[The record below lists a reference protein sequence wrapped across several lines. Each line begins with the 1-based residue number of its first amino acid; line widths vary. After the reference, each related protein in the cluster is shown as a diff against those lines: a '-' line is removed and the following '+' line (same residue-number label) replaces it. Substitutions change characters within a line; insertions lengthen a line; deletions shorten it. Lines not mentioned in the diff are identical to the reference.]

1 LVLQKDSWAIDY
13 QATLNT
19 LEVAQETGA
28 KHFVLL
34 SAICVQKPLLEFQH
48 AKLKFEEALQSAQGI
63 TYSIVRPTAFFKSLA
78 GQVLS
83 TWHWNSAERLFAC
96 CCICWHVYM
105 TLVMHML
112 KLYAPVLMRACQC
125 AVRTLHMNAYSL
137 LLLSVLMPIYCI
149 LLDAKTATSA
159 IGVLRNACCMA
170 LRSGDKMCITA
181 CHASV
186 VNLHAYCNHKTCSV
200 MLRCI

>member
-1 LVLQKDSWAIDY
+1 MQLRSLWHVCTFPQGYESHDKFMKLHAFQQSLVIVRFACIKLLHTVRFLVLQKDSWAIDY

-63 TYSIVRPTAFFKSLA
+63 THSIVRPTAFFKSLA

-83 TWHWNSAERLFAC
+83 IVDTETHLSWKT
-96 CCICWHVYM
+96 V
-105 TLVMHML
+105 
-112 KLYAPVLMRACQC
+112 
-125 AVRTLHMNAYSL
+125 SL
-137 LLLSVLMPIYCI
+137 LLRLLPCVHDVAWSCI
-149 LLDAKTATSA
+149 SKCA
-159 IGVLRNACCMA
+159 M
-170 LRSGDKMCITA
+170 
-181 CHASV
+181 H
-186 VNLHAYCNHKTCSV
+186 
-200 MLRCI
+200 

>member
-1 LVLQKDSWAIDY
+1 LLHKIRFLVLQKDSWAIDY

-83 TWHWNSAERLFAC
+83 TPH
-96 CCICWHVYM
+96 
-105 TLVMHML
+105 
-112 KLYAPVLMRACQC
+112 
-125 AVRTLHMNAYSL
+125 
-137 LLLSVLMPIYCI
+137 
-149 LLDAKTATSA
+149 
-159 IGVLRNACCMA
+159 
-170 LRSGDKMCITA
+170 
-181 CHASV
+181 
-186 VNLHAYCNHKTCSV
+186 
-200 MLRCI
+200 

>member
-1 LVLQKDSWAIDY
+1 MLNHFFMFSSRHAMMLPMPCLHIACINLLHTIRFLVLQKDSWAIDY

-83 TWHWNSAERLFAC
+83 A
-96 CCICWHVYM
+96 
-105 TLVMHML
+105 
-112 KLYAPVLMRACQC
+112 
-125 AVRTLHMNAYSL
+125 
-137 LLLSVLMPIYCI
+137 
-149 LLDAKTATSA
+149 
-159 IGVLRNACCMA
+159 
-170 LRSGDKMCITA
+170 
-181 CHASV
+181 
-186 VNLHAYCNHKTCSV
+186 
-200 MLRCI
+200 

>member
-1 LVLQKDSWAIDY
+1 LLHTIRFLVLQKDSWAIDY

-83 TWHWNSAERLFAC
+83 DSHGISTQLEDCGSAAAFA
-96 CCICWHVYM
+96 
-105 TLVMHML
+105 
-112 KLYAPVLMRACQC
+112 A
-125 AVRTLHMNAYSL
+125 
-137 LLLSVLMPIYCI
+137 
-149 LLDAKTATSA
+149 
-159 IGVLRNACCMA
+159 
-170 LRSGDKMCITA
+170 MCT
-181 CHASV
+181 
-186 VNLHAYCNHKTCSV
+186 
-200 MLRCI
+200 